1 MSFFPFFFSWQ
12 APLII
17 ITVLERVLCVHA
29 CVCVND
35 VSEWERKKS
44 LFISVMKRVSMGL
57 KREMKRGEEGD
68 GGREGER
75 DRGLFKSI
83 TLSNCQ
89 CCRRGEKRIEGPGEG
104 GDGGVDLVL
113 WFIPLLGE
121 LNLSQFASKQIYF
134 EWEIKAWVRVVWP
147 ESASMGGG
155 KLSITHAST
164 LNVMLTIPQSLTHM
178 HTHTLDHHA
187 RAVPFRAAWFISPLR
202 MRVRQLSV
210 TALV

>member
-1 MSFFPFFFSWQ
+1 M
-12 APLII
+12 
-17 ITVLERVLCVHA
+17 CM

-89 CCRRGEKRIEGPGEG
+89 CCRRGEKSIEGPGEG

-113 WFIPLLGE
+113 
-121 LNLSQFASKQIYF
+121 
-134 EWEIKAWVRVVWP
+134 
-147 ESASMGGG
+147 
-155 KLSITHAST
+155 
-164 LNVMLTIPQSLTHM
+164 
-178 HTHTLDHHA
+178 
-187 RAVPFRAAWFISPLR
+187 
-202 MRVRQLSV
+202 
-210 TALV
+210 